1 MKRQKRGFKAI
12 KGYKIVFGEEY
23 LEMSEVT
30 GSLDSSV

>member
-23 LEMSEVT
+23 LEINALTFSRQ
-30 GSLDSSV
+30 